1 MGKSVIWKTE
11 IGWKILCLG
20 NWGIWKRVCPGFLK
34 KLYLWKK
41 YLCKM
46 IKILKNCFLLMMMIN
61 LIGNLNY
68 LIWSLFERNVLKIKD
83 LNCCLC

>member
-1 MGKSVIWKTE
+1 MENIMFGKLVYMEKSMAGIFKE
-11 IGWKILCLG
+11 IIY
-20 NWGIWKRVCPGFLK
+20 RE
-34 KLYLWKK
+34 K

-46 IKILKNCFLLMMMIN
+46 IKILKNGFFLMMMIN